1 MWPRSENRFSRPS
14 VEFLCR
20 NYAPPLKAPSP
31 LPEKFVTDHALY
43 LIAMTDATLTID
55 EMMQE
60 IVEKVKEIDELAVTM
75 TSFNRWKDT
84 SGKAGRNKRLQIEL
98 HDLEVKLT
106 EKKSFRDAL
115 VTKNEGLVKL
125 INLQASM
132 DAAYKEYVVDSHVTY
147 YV

>member
-43 LIAMTDATLTID
+43 LVAMTDATITID
-55 EMMQE
+55 EMMQA
-60 IVEKVKEIDELAVTM
+60 IVEKVKEIDDLATTM
-75 TSFNRWKDT
+75 VSFNRWKDT
-84 SGKAGRNKRLQIEL
+84 SGKAGRNKRLHIEL
-98 HDLEVKLT
+98 HDLEAKLT

-115 VTKNEGLVKL
+115 VSKNERLVKL
-125 INLQASM
+125 IDLQASM
-132 DAAYKEYVVDSHVTY
+132 DAAYKEYVLDSQVTY
-147 YV
+147 EV

>member
-43 LIAMTDATLTID
+43 LVAMTDATITID
-55 EMMQE
+55 EMLQA
-60 IVEKVKEIDELAVTM
+60 IVEKVKEIDDLATTM
-75 TSFNRWKDT
+75 VSFNRWKDT
-84 SGKAGRNKRLQIEL
+84 SGKAGRNKRLHIEL
-98 HDLEVKLT
+98 HDLEAKLT

-115 VTKNEGLVKL
+115 VSKNERLVKL
-125 INLQASM
+125 IDLQASM
-132 DAAYKEYVVDSHVTY
+132 DAAYKEYVLDSQVTY
-147 YV
+147 EV

>member
-43 LIAMTDATLTID
+43 LVAMTDATITID
-55 EMMQE
+55 EMLQA
-60 IVEKVKEIDELAVTM
+60 IAEKVKEIDDLATTM
-75 TSFNRWKDT
+75 VSFNRWKDT
-84 SGKAGRNKRLQIEL
+84 SGKAGRNKRLHIEL
-98 HDLEVKLT
+98 HDLEAKLT

-115 VTKNEGLVKL
+115 VSKNERLVKL
-125 INLQASM
+125 IDLQASM
-132 DAAYKEYVVDSHVTY
+132 DAAYKEYVLDSQVTY
-147 YV
+147 EV